1 MAYLGVTPK
10 IGNIRKLDDVASQ
23 FNGVLTTFNL
33 RVGGQVIY
41 PGSPLQLLISLGGV
55 MQEANVAFQINNDQ
69 ITFSDPPNPGIDFFG
84 LVIGDTIDVGE
95 PSDGTISAIKLN
107 QGATFTMGGLDVTGA
122 TNLDSTTLVIDNINH
137 RVGIGTANP
146 TERLH
151 LSAGDVQLDNNREFK
166 FGTTAN
172 QARIV
177 GGDGSLL
184 LKPDDTTLLGS
195 IQLSNTHPLFNNT
208 LSLKENGNFTEIS
221 TTNQNISFHISNQAS
236 PALEIRGS
244 SIFNNYDTH
253 IPLTLTVTGDISTSS
268 VVKIGTTNNTDHIN
282 ITDKTGISAGTLTT
296 TSATEAFDTLVA
308 ANVRGAKYTVYASH
322 GGHVSTS
329 EVILTHDGT
338 DAFVTMFGDV
348 HSNPGVAV
356 ATFTAA
362 MNGANLELSATAT
375 IGTFIQFTRITMNV

>member
-23 FNGVLTTFNL
+23 FNGVNTTFNL

-41 PGSPLQLLISLGGV
+41 PGAPLQLFISLGGV
-55 MQEANVAFQINNDQ
+55 LQEANVAYQINNDQ
-69 ITFSDPPNPGIDFFG
+69 LTFSDPPNPGIDFFG

-95 PSDGTISAIKLN
+95 PSDGTVSAIKLN
-107 QGATFTMGGLDVTGA
+107 QGATFTMGGLEVNGDV
-122 TNLDSTTLVIDNINH
+122 NLDSTTLVVDKINH
-137 RVGIGTANP
+137 RVGLGTANP
-146 TERLH
+146 TSRLH
-151 LSAGDVQLDNNREFK
+151 ISAGDIQLDNAKEIA
-166 FGTTAN
+166 FGVTAN
-172 QARIV
+172 KARIQ
-177 GGDGSLL
+177 GGDQFLT
-184 LKPDDTTLLGS
+184 LKPDNTTLLGS
-195 IQLSNTHPLFNNT
+195 IQLNQTHPLFNNT
-208 LSLKENGNFTEIS
+208 LSFKENGNFTEIS
-221 TTNQNISFHISNQAS
+221 TTNQNISFHISSQAT

-244 SIFNNYDTH
+244 SIYNNYDTH

-268 VVKIGTTNNTDHIN
+268 VIKIGTTNNTDHIN
-282 ITDKTGISAGTLTT
+282 ITDKTGISAGTITT
-296 TSATEAFDTLVA
+296 TSATEVFDSLIV

-338 DAFVTMFGDV
+338 DAFVVMYGDV

-356 ATFTAA
+356 ATFSAA
-362 MNGANLELSATAT
+362 INGANIELSATAT

>member
-1 MAYLGVTPK
+1 MAYLGITPK

-69 ITFSDPPNPGIDFFG
+69 LTFSDPPNPGIDFFG

-146 TERLH
+146 TARLH
-151 LSAGDVQLDNNREFK
+151 LSAGDIQLDNNKELK

-172 QARIV
+172 QARLV

-195 IQLSNTHPLFNNT
+195 IQLNNTHPLFNNT
-208 LSLKENGNFTEIS
+208 ISLKENGNFSEIS

-244 SIFNNYDTH
+244 SIYNNYDTH
-253 IPLTLTVTGDISTSS
+253 IPLTLTVTGDISCSS
-268 VVKIGTTNNTDHIN
+268 VVKIGTTNNSDHIN

-338 DAFVTMFGDV
+338 DAFVTMYGDV
-348 HSNPGVAV
+348 HSNPGNAV

>member
-10 IGNIRKLDDVASQ
+10 IGNIRKLDDVATQ

-69 ITFSDPPNPGIDFFG
+69 LTFSDPPNPGIDFFG

-146 TERLH
+146 TSRLH
-151 LSAGDVQLDNNREFK
+151 LSAGDIQLDNNKEFK
-166 FGTTAN
+166 FGVTAN
-172 QARIV
+172 QARIA

-184 LKPDDTTLLGS
+184 LKPDDATLLGS
-195 IQLSNTHPLFNNT
+195 IQLNNTHPLFNNT
-208 LSLKENGNFTEIS
+208 VSLKENGNFLSLI
-221 TTNQNISFHISNQAS
+221 HI
-236 PALEIRGS
+236 
-244 SIFNNYDTH
+244 
-253 IPLTLTVTGDISTSS
+253 
-268 VVKIGTTNNTDHIN
+268 
-282 ITDKTGISAGTLTT
+282 
-296 TSATEAFDTLVA
+296 
-308 ANVRGAKYTVYASH
+308 
-322 GGHVSTS
+322 
-329 EVILTHDGT
+329 
-338 DAFVTMFGDV
+338 
-348 HSNPGVAV
+348 
-356 ATFTAA
+356 
-362 MNGANLELSATAT
+362 
-375 IGTFIQFTRITMNV
+375 

>member
-23 FNGVLTTFNL
+23 FNGVNTTFNL

-41 PGSPLQLLISLGGV
+41 PGAPLQLFISLGGV
-55 MQEANVAFQINNDQ
+55 LQEANVAYQINNDQ
-69 ITFSDPPNPGIDFFG
+69 LTFSDPPNPGIDFFG

-95 PSDGTISAIKLN
+95 PSDGTVSAIKLN
-107 QGATFTMGGLDVTGA
+107 QGATFTMGGLEVNGDV
-122 TNLDSTTLVIDNINH
+122 NLDSTTLVVDKINH
-137 RVGIGTANP
+137 RVGLGTANP
-146 TERLH
+146 TSRLH
-151 LSAGDVQLDNNREFK
+151 ISAGDIQLDNAKEIA
-166 FGTTAN
+166 FGVTAN
-172 QARIV
+172 KARIQ
-177 GGDGSLL
+177 GGDQFLT
-184 LKPDDTTLLGS
+184 LKPDNTTLLGS
-195 IQLSNTHPLFNNT
+195 IQLNQTHPLFNNT
-208 LSLKENGNFTEIS
+208 LSFKENGNFTEIS
-221 TTNQNISFHISNQAS
+221 TTNQNISFHISSQAT

-244 SIFNNYDTH
+244 SIYNNYDTH

-268 VVKIGTTNNTDHIN
+268 VIKIGTTNNTDHIN

-296 TSATEAFDTLVA
+296 TSATEVFDSLIV

-338 DAFVTMFGDV
+338 DAFVVMYGDV

-356 ATFTAA
+356 ATFSAA
-362 MNGANLELSATAT
+362 INGANIELSATAT

>member
-10 IGNIRKLDDVASQ
+10 IGNIRKLDDVATQ

-69 ITFSDPPNPGIDFFG
+69 LTFSDAPNPGIDFFG

-95 PSDGTISAIKLN
+95 PSDGTINAIKLN

-172 QARIV
+172 QARIA

-184 LKPDDTTLLGS
+184 LKPDDATLLGS
-195 IQLSNTHPLFNNT
+195 IQLNNTHPLFNNT

-236 PALEIRGS
+236 PALEIRAS
-244 SIFNNYDTH
+244 SIYNNYDTH

-268 VVKIGTTNNTDHIN
+268 VLKIGTTNNSDHIN

-338 DAFVTMFGDV
+338 DAFVTMYGDV

-362 MNGANLELSATAT
+362 MNGANLELSVTAT

>member
-23 FNGVLTTFNL
+23 FNGVNTTFNL

-41 PGSPLQLLISLGGV
+41 PGAPLQLFISLGGV
-55 MQEANVAFQINNDQ
+55 LQEANVAYQINNDQ
-69 ITFSDPPNPGIDFFG
+69 LTFSDPPNPGIDFFG

-95 PSDGTISAIKLN
+95 PSDGTVSAIKLN
-107 QGATFTMGGLDVTGA
+107 QGATFTMGGLEVNGDV
-122 TNLDSTTLVIDNINH
+122 NLDSTTLVVDKINH
-137 RVGIGTANP
+137 RVGLGTANP
-146 TERLH
+146 TSRLH
-151 LSAGDVQLDNNREFK
+151 ISAGDIQLDNAKEIA
-166 FGTTAN
+166 FGVTAN
-172 QARIV
+172 KARIQ
-177 GGDGSLL
+177 GGDQFLTF
-184 LKPDDTTLLGS
+184 KPDNTTLLGS
-195 IQLSNTHPLFNNT
+195 IQLNQTHPLFNNT
-208 LSLKENGNFTEIS
+208 LSFKENGNFTEIS
-221 TTNQNISFHISNQAS
+221 TTNQNISFHISSQAT

-244 SIFNNYDTH
+244 SIYNNYDTH

-268 VVKIGTTNNTDHIN
+268 VIKIGTTNNTDHIN
-282 ITDKTGISAGTLTT
+282 ITDKTGISAGTITT
-296 TSATEAFDTLVA
+296 TSATEVFDSLIV

-338 DAFVTMFGDV
+338 DAFVVMYGDV

-356 ATFTAA
+356 ATFSAA
-362 MNGANLELSATAT
+362 INGANIELSATAT

>member
-23 FNGVLTTFNL
+23 FNGVNTTFNL

-41 PGSPLQLLISLGGV
+41 PGAPLQLFISLGGV
-55 MQEANVAFQINNDQ
+55 LQEANVAYQINNDQ
-69 ITFSDPPNPGIDFFG
+69 LTFSDPPNPGIDFFG

-95 PSDGTISAIKLN
+95 PSDGTVSAIKLN
-107 QGATFTMGGLDVTGA
+107 QGATFTMGGLEVNGDV
-122 TNLDSTTLVIDNINH
+122 NLDSTTLVVDKINH
-137 RVGIGTANP
+137 RVGLGTANP
-146 TERLH
+146 TSRLH
-151 LSAGDVQLDNNREFK
+151 ISAGDIQLDNAKEIA
-166 FGTTAN
+166 FGVTAN
-172 QARIV
+172 KARIQ
-177 GGDGSLL
+177 GGDQFLT
-184 LKPDDTTLLGS
+184 LKPDNTTLLGS
-195 IQLSNTHPLFNNT
+195 IQLNQTHPLFNNT
-208 LSLKENGNFTEIS
+208 LSFKENGNFTEIS
-221 TTNQNISFHISNQAS
+221 TTNQNISFHINSQAT

-244 SIFNNYDTH
+244 SIYNNYDTH

-268 VVKIGTTNNTDHIN
+268 VIKIGTTNNTDHIN
-282 ITDKTGISAGTLTT
+282 ITDKTGISAGTITT
-296 TSATEAFDTLVA
+296 TSATEVFDSLIV

-338 DAFVTMFGDV
+338 DAFVVMYGDV

-356 ATFTAA
+356 ATFSAA
-362 MNGANLELSATAT
+362 INGANIELSATAT